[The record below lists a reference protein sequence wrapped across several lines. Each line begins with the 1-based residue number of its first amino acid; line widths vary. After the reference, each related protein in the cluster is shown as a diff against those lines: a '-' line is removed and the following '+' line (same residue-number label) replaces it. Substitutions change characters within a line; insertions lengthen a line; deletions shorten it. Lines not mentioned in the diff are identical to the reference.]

1 MSEPLVWNKGTLCI
15 VCNKYSVSLC
25 PCCYKPLCTLHV
37 TVGERERLKGEF
49 CKGIKEEV
57 NAGSS

>member
-1 MSEPLVWNKGTLCI
+1 MFELSVCI
-15 VCNKYSVSLC
+15 ICDRYSVSLC
-25 PCCYKPLCTLHV
+25 PCCYKPLCTLHA
-37 TVGERERLKGEF
+37 TDGEKERSKGEF